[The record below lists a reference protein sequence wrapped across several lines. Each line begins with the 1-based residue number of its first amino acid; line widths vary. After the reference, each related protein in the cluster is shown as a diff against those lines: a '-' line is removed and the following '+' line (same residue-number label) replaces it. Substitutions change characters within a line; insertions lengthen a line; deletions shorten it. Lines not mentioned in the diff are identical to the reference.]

1 MKLTLW
7 QRLDAI
13 ARSMFP
19 VTATL
24 LLILA
29 SMVPLRIPDLAPII
43 PSLSL
48 IAVYYWTIHRPDL
61 MPIWAVFAIGV
72 TQDLLSGAM
81 LGVGSIA
88 LLLVRHLVI
97 SQARFFTSASF
108 VVIWSI
114 FALVALFA
122 FFMMWLLTSLSTA
135 TLVEHRPATFQYLMT
150 LAVYPCFTW
159 LFVHGQRLFLR

>member
-1 MKLTLW
+1 MKFSLW

-24 LLILA
+24 LLIMA

-61 MPIWAVFAIGV
+61 MPIWAVFVIGV
-72 TQDLLSGAM
+72 AQDLLSGSM
-81 LGVGSIA
+81 LGVASIA
-88 LLLVRHLVI
+88 LLVVRHLVI

-114 FALVALFA
+114 FALVAFLA
-122 FFMMWLLTSLSTA
+122 FFVMWILTSLLTA
-135 TLVEHRPATFQYLMT
+135 TLVEYSSATFQYLMT
-150 LAVYPCFTW
+150 LAVYPGFTW
-159 LFVHGQRLFLR
+159 LFVHGQRVFLR

>member
-1 MKLTLW
+1 MNSSLW

-29 SMVPLRIPDLAPII
+29 SMVPLRVPDLAPII

-48 IAVYYWTIHRPDL
+48 IAVYYWSIHRPDL
-61 MPIWAVFAIGV
+61 MPVWAVFAIGV
-72 TQDLLSGAM
+72 TQDMLSGGM
-81 LGVGSIA
+81 LGVASIV

-97 SQARFFTSASF
+97 TQARFFTSASI

-114 FALVALFA
+114 FALVAPFA
-122 FFMMWLLTSLSTA
+122 FFVMWFLTSLASA
-135 TLVEHRPATFQYLMT
+135 TLVEYRPAVFQCLMT
-150 LAVYPCFTW
+150 LAFYPCFTW
-159 LFVHGQRLFLR
+159 FFVHGQRLFLR